1 MMDLA
6 ESSFTFTFPSS
17 QFITTLSPST
27 RLPLL
32 HTRVEIF
39 PLPFFF
45 FIFPSPSRASL
56 SLHYVFGP
64 SFLPTPSDHLLP
76 SPAFIQ
82 PVPFNPARPDSRHPA
97 FRPHPAY
104 RATRIPQSWS
114 PTCSLQSD
122 DRPSLCPLTQGMFI
136 HIPHRPAQLP
146 ILRLLPR
153 WLAMHV
159 KQHRASIANK
169 ALDPRLLWPFRASTM
184 W

>member
-136 HIPHRPAQLP
+136 RIVFDSVLIALP
-146 ILRLLPR
+146 VRMYP
-153 WLAMHV
+153 
-159 KQHRASIANK
+159 SYSTT
-169 ALDPRLLWPFRASTM
+169 ALGGKLQFGQACQPG
-184 W
+184 